1 MPDQQTTAID
11 TSVIVAAVLPWHRDH
26 EAAFEALNQALAQS
40 EVVLPS
46 RTLIESYSVL
56 TRLPSPHRLS
66 PKDAVTVLRGTFLD
80 QSDIVSLPDDEH
92 WAFLRHLSEEGV
104 AGGGAYDAEIVATAL
119 NAGASEILTLNQ
131 RDFERLAP
139 PELRIRMP

>member
-26 EAAFEALNQALAQS
+26 EAAFRALDRTLAHS
-40 EVVLPS
+40 KVVLPS

-66 PKDAVTVLRGTFLD
+66 PKDAVAVLRGTFLD
-80 QSDIVSLPDDEH
+80 QSDIVSLPDHEH

-119 NAGASEILTLNQ
+119 HAGATEILTLNQ

-139 PELRIRMP
+139 SSLRVRLP